1 MKPCIKNMLTLYAVT
16 DRAFTGRQT
25 LLEQIKA
32 ALKGGITCLQLREK
46 NLSREEFLSEA
57 QTVKKLCDQY
67 QVPLIINDDVE
78 IALSCGAAG
87 VHVGQ
92 SDASPEEIRKRAGND
107 FIIGV
112 TAKTVAQA
120 ETAWKNGADY
130 LGAGAMFPTT
140 TKTDTYTIPHET
152 IRQMKEKMPLPIV
165 VIGGISPENIE
176 TLSGIPLDG
185 AALAGGIFSAD
196 DIEKRCRSL
205 KQSVEAIACSVK
217 TAVTIAGSDSS
228 GGAGIQADL
237 KTMLANN
244 VFGMT
249 AITALTAQNTTG
261 VQGIFPVSPEFLARQ
276 IDSVFTDIY
285 PDAVKIGMISNK
297 ELMEVIIQK
306 LSQYKAKNI
315 VIDPV
320 ITATSGAKLLASGD
334 GPKDPVLT
342 TLKTK
347 LLPLADL
354 ATPNI
359 PEAEILSGISIHS
372 ADDMEQA
379 AKIIQAA
386 CGCNVLIKGGHS
398 INDSNDFLLEHGNGT
413 WLSGKRIP
421 NPNTHGTGCT
431 LSSAIASNLAKGQTL
446 LEAVTNAKK
455 YIEAALSKMLNLG
468 NGSGPLN
475 HRVFTNAAGE
485 VRPSGSCR

>member
-1 MKPCIKNMLTLYAVT
+1 MKQSIKKMLALYAVT
-16 DRAFTGRQT
+16 DRSWTGRQT
-25 LLEQIKA
+25 LYEQIES
-32 ALKGGITCLQLREK
+32 ALKGGVTCVQLREK
-46 NLSREEFLSEA
+46 KLSREEFLAEA
-57 QTVKKLCDQY
+57 AEVKKLCDRY
-67 QVPLIINDDVE
+67 EVPLIINDDVE
-78 IALSCGAAG
+78 IALKCGAAG

-92 SDASPEEIRKRAGND
+92 SDARPEEIRQKAGKD

-112 TAKTVAQA
+112 TAKTVSQA
-120 ETAWKNGADY
+120 EDAWKGGADY
-130 LGAGAMFPTT
+130 LGVGAMFATT

-152 IRQMKEKMPLPIV
+152 VFHMKEKMPLPIV
-165 VIGGISPENIE
+165 VIGGITPENLE
-176 TLSGIPLDG
+176 SLSSIPLDG

-196 DIEKRCRSL
+196 NIEERCKTLRKSL
-205 KQSVEAIACSVK
+205 EQMTASVK
-217 TAVTIAGSDSS
+217 TALTIAGSDSS

-244 VFGMT
+244 VFGMS

-261 VQGIFPVSPEFLARQ
+261 VQGIFPVSPEFLALQ

-315 VIDPV
+315 VVDPV
-320 ITATSGAKLLASGD
+320 ITATSGAKLLAAGN
-334 GPKDPVLT
+334 GPEDPVLA

-359 PEAEILSGISIHS
+359 PEAEILSGIPIHS
-372 ADDMEQA
+372 ASDMEQA
-379 AKIIQAA
+379 ARIIQDA

-398 INDSNDFLLEHGNGT
+398 INDSNDFLLEQGCGT
-413 WLSGKRIP
+413 WLSGRRIS

-446 LEAVTNAKK
+446 YDAVFHAKK
-455 YIEAALSKMLNLG
+455 YIEAALSKMLDLG
-468 NGSGPLN
+468 SGSGPLN
-475 HRVFTNAAGE
+475 HKVFDTDLMSAE
-485 VRPSGSCR
+485 